1 MGGPVVW
8 ESLAG
13 KPGGRWLWN
22 PGVDLAAI
30 AGGGSLVFAAV
41 VVPVTLLAPAIAP
54 LLLTAFLHLAVAVN
68 FPHYVATYD
77 LIRREGGPGQR
88 AWLAASTAVGA
99 LLVAGVVVDPSRW
112 LGLVL
117 RAYLCWSAYHYAA
130 QHYGVSCLYAARGG
144 LPFRPSEK
152 WWLWLSYGA
161 AAVFQIGMT
170 LLSDGYG
177 VPGST
182 VSLDTGGPW
191 LPRETYP
198 AFAACA
204 GLSLALAVGASVAV
218 RRRTGRAPDGR
229 AQLLWWTNFVW
240 FVGPNVWLAGAPT
253 PWVPAAVGLWL
264 GVAIPFFHCVQYL
277 GVASHRLRATRDI
290 RPVYVWSAY
299 AAVGLALFVGLGRGL
314 GAVTGLSTD
323 AALVTVMAVLNL
335 QHFFLD
341 GLVWRTP
348 RRAAPAPAGLAPA

>member
-13 KPGGRWLWN
+13 RPGGRWLWS
-22 PGVDLAAI
+22 PGVDLLAI
-30 AGGGSLVFAAV
+30 AGGGSLLFAAV
-41 VVPVTLLAPAIAP
+41 VVPVTLAAPALSP

-77 LIRREGGPGQR
+77 LIRREGAVGQR
-88 AWLAASTAVGA
+88 AGLVASSVLA
-99 LLVAGVVVDPSRW
+99 LLLVGLVVADPSRW

-144 LPFRPSEK
+144 APFRPAEK
-152 WWLWLSYGA
+152 WGLWLSYSA

-170 LLSDGYG
+170 LLSDGYD

-182 VSLDTGGPW
+182 VALDTGGPW
-191 LPRETYP
+191 LARETYP
-198 AFAACA
+198 VFAACA
-204 GLSLALAVGASVAV
+204 VLSGILALGAAVAV
-218 RRRTGRAPDGR
+218 WRRTGRAPDGR

-240 FVGPNVWLAGAPT
+240 FVGPNVWLVGAPT

-290 RPVYVWSAY
+290 RPVYVWVAY
-299 AAVGLALFVGLGRGL
+299 AAAGLALFVGLGRGL

-323 AALVTVMAVLNL
+323 AALVAVMAVLNL

-348 RRAAPAPAGLAPA
+348 RRPAPVPTGLAAA